1 MDTIRIKCPVCG
13 VILEARDDP
22 ANAEKSITCP
32 NCKQKNRFK
41 DFKQIASRP
50 SKADT
55 NAGETQIERRKDSY
69 PGCLIDRKTS
79 KIYTLTEGSFVV
91 GRRSLHSVSKAD
103 IALETDDMGI
113 SREHMRVDVMSGRDG
128 RYHVYISNANNQ
140 NPTYINGE
148 LLSGGDKLGLSHGDL
163 ISISDTV
170 LVYMGNPVDDKTEL

>member
-13 VILEARDDP
+13 VILEAKDDP

-32 NCKQKNRFK
+32 NCKQKNKFK
-41 DFKQIASRP
+41 DFKQIESRP
-50 SKADT
+50 SKADQ
-55 NAGETQIERRKDSY
+55 NAGETQIEQRRDNF

-79 KIYTLTEGSFVV
+79 KIYTLTAGSFVV
-91 GRRSLHSVSKAD
+91 GRRSLHSVAKAD

-113 SREHMRVDVMSGRDG
+113 SREHMRIDVMAGRDG
-128 RYHVYISNANNQ
+128 RYHVYISNAHNQ

-170 LVYMGNPVDDKTEL
+170 LAYMGNPVDDKTEL